1 MTLESKQ
8 ISERIERPVAEAY
21 AYISDPANIPE
32 WAPGLGTS
40 VVQED
45 GKWYVETASSRIR
58 VDFAPRNEYG
68 VLDHDVILPSGELI
82 YNPLRV
88 FANEEGCEIVF
99 TLRKTIGMTDA
110 DFERDAGLVQA
121 DLTRLKQVLE
131 AKA

>member
-58 VDFAPRNEYG
+58 VDFAPHNEYG